1 MTREELFAAGLL
13 AAVLAVAFLRKPLSW
28 LLRLAGRSAVGIG
41 VLAILHQVGSGL
53 GLGLGVNWF
62 NALVLGVLG
71 APGLG
76 LLLLA
81 KWWVSG

>member
-1 MTREELFAAGLL
+1 MTREELLTVGLL
-13 AAVLAVAFLRKPLSW
+13 AAVLAVVCFRRPLGW
-28 LLRLAGRSAVGIG
+28 LLKLAGRSALGAAALA
-41 VLAILHQVGSGL
+41 VLNQVGGGL

-81 KWWVSG
+81 KWWSGG

>member
-1 MTREELFAAGLL
+1 MTREALLTAGLL
-13 AAVLAVAFLRKPLSW
+13 AAALAAVLLRRPLGW
-28 LLRLAGRSAVGIG
+28 LLKLAGRSALGAAALA
-41 VLAILHQVGSGL
+41 VLNQVGGGL

-81 KWWVSG
+81 KWWSGG